1 MKQLLKKLG
10 RALGVDLKRLPD
22 PALPFV
28 HQIRYRG
35 LTFPFWIANR
45 HAKAW
50 WANPEL
56 DAANAQYRTQEA
68 MCSPGSVVF
77 DVGAHHGMNA
87 VLCALCAGPTG
98 QVHAFEANRENA
110 LVLSA
115 NIGLNRLTHCF
126 CVPAAVGDKDGEVS
140 VAGECVAGSNGL
152 GSKTTMLALDSYCS
166 RQGIPKVDVLIID
179 VEGFE
184 AAVLR
189 GAKQLLAARPKI
201 DLELH
206 LDDLSRYGHSVAD
219 VLGQLDLK
227 AYKAFMMVRPDWKVS
242 APFTDAAQLPRTG
255 VANLFLWPAD

>member
-1 MKQLLKKLG
+1 MKQLLKKVG
-10 RALGVDLKRLPD
+10 RAFGVDLKRLPD

-28 HQIRYRG
+28 HEIHCGG
-35 LTFPFWIANR
+35 LTFPFWIANQ

-50 WANPEL
+50 WAKPEL
-56 DAANAQYRTQEA
+56 GLHAEWRSQQA
-68 MCSPGSVVF
+68 MCSPGSVIF

-87 VLCALCAGPTG
+87 VLFALWAGPTG
-98 QVHAFEANRENA
+98 QVHAFEACRENA

-115 NIGLNRLTHCF
+115 NVGLNRLTNCF
-126 CVPAAVGDKDGEVS
+126 CVPAAVGDKDGDVCMAGES
-140 VAGECVAGSNGL
+140 VAGSDGHGY
-152 GSKTTMLALDSYCS
+152 KTAMVALDSYCS
-166 RQGIPKVDVLIID
+166 QRGVQKVDVLKID

-189 GAKQLLAARPKI
+189 GAKQLLTARPKI

-206 LDDLSRYGHSVAD
+206 LDDLPRFGHSVSD

-227 AYKAFMMVRPDWKVS
+227 AYKASMMVRPNWETLV
-242 APFTDAAQLPRTG
+242 PFTNTATLPRTG